1 MCFKDINVDIA
12 AFKQNYDC
20 PTYFSQSTEI
30 TDIENNV
37 EVNVKDM
44 KKFFEVATSPISG
57 TSPPQ
62 SWKSMPNLAKDM
74 STQTNVSYES
84 SDDENDTEN
93 DENDKNDEDSDG
105 FSDDDLVQPMTSLSE
120 KLLVPI
126 EERKKAFTVQGKF

>member
-1 MCFKDINVDIA
+1 VQF
-12 AFKQNYDC
+12 F
-20 PTYFSQSTEI
+20 FSQSTEI

>member
-1 MCFKDINVDIA
+1 
-12 AFKQNYDC
+12 
-20 PTYFSQSTEI
+20 
-30 TDIENNV
+30 
-37 EVNVKDM
+37 M

-84 SDDENDTEN
+84 SDDDENDTENDDEN

>member
-1 MCFKDINVDIA
+1 MLF
-12 AFKQNYDC
+12 
-20 PTYFSQSTEI
+20 FSQSTEI

-84 SDDENDTEN
+84 SDDENDTETE
-93 DENDKNDEDSDG
+93 ENDKNSDG

-126 EERKKAFTVQGKF
+126 EERKKAFTVQGKS